1 MEFLYHYTNVDTLDL
16 ILKNKTFRF
25 SSLENVDDLEEMET
39 EDFGNLGRFC
49 YVSCWTDKQS
59 ESIPMWKEYTSPE
72 KGVRLKLPIDIF
84 EKVNDIGFSKEQFL
98 QMGVDLESIK
108 KFEGFP
114 YTKGVAE
121 YERANEVM
129 FMPRTVELFPV
140 TYTKDKKLL
149 HYSVYNEN
157 GNGAQLETKLIGKF
171 KSIDWEY
178 QSEWR
183 YKLFSFPFG
192 LFTVTQNPQIM
203 ADAQHVMNLLK
214 TESIKYKYFDLPFK
228 QELLNGM
235 EILTSPIFDID
246 SKKLLDRLITDIP
259 NVNLKKSTQRWG
271 R

>member
-1 MEFLYHYTNVDTLDL
+1 M
-16 ILKNKTFRF
+16 
-25 SSLENVDDLEEMET
+25 
-39 EDFGNLGRFC
+39 
-49 YVSCWTDKQS
+49 
-59 ESIPMWKEYTSPE
+59 
-72 KGVRLKLPIDIF
+72 
-84 EKVNDIGFSKEQFL
+84 
-98 QMGVDLESIK
+98 
-108 KFEGFP
+108 
-114 YTKGVAE
+114 
-121 YERANEVM
+121 
-129 FMPRTVELFPV
+129 
-140 TYTKDKKLL
+140 
-149 HYSVYNEN
+149 
-157 GNGAQLETKLIGKF
+157 IGKF

-259 NVNLKKSTQRWG
+259 NVNLKKST
-271 R
+271 